1 MKLFEKYIKS
11 IEKIIIIALV
21 VFMIF
26 VLIVATAELGIIII
40 QELTNQFEP
49 GTEGTLF
56 NINELIKIFG
66 FFLNILIGLEL
77 FETVKLYLKE
87 NVFHGEIILL
97 VGLIAISRKVIIL
110 DYTKEDPMTIIAIAL
125 LIGTISLGYYLLKK
139 TTRDKPA

>member
-1 MKLFEKYIKS
+1 
-11 IEKIIIIALV
+11 
-21 VFMIF
+21 MIF

>member
-56 NINELIKIFG
+56 NIHELIKIFG

>member
-1 MKLFEKYIKS
+1 MKLFEKYLKS

-40 QELTNQFEP
+40 RELTNQFEP

>member
-1 MKLFEKYIKS
+1 M
-11 IEKIIIIALV
+11 
-21 VFMIF
+21 FMIF